1 MKLQKMPRRVRI
13 MISAGLLMITMPTL
27 INDWVHVPDF
37 LRGAMVGV
45 GLGLEIG
52 GLVAAHRLRK
62 ARTLDCGVHDDI
74 INN

>member
-1 MKLQKMPRRVRI
+1 MKFQKMPRRVRI
-13 MISAGLLMITMPTL
+13 MISVGLLMTTMPTL

-62 ARTLDCGVHDDI
+62 TGASGCGVQDDL

>member
-1 MKLQKMPRRVRI
+1 MKFQKLPWRVRL
-13 MISAGLLMITMPTL
+13 MISIGLLMTTMPTL

-52 GLVAAHRLRK
+52 GLVAANKFRK
-62 ARTLDCGVHDDI
+62 TGTLGCGVQDDF